1 MTFVRG
7 KSFKTYASL
16 VTQNCVY
23 VLTIGN
29 VFINIRKIAA
39 NCSLELRKLSCY
51 MYSFVVF
58 RQNFVEDVYPYTE
71 KIYLSG

>member
-1 MTFVRG
+1 MTFVRS

-29 VFINIRKIAA
+29 VFINIRKIADKY
-39 NCSLELRKLSCY
+39 SLELRKLSCY

-58 RQNFVEDVYPYTE
+58 RQDFVEKCLP
-71 KIYLSG
+71 IY